1 MSNNANYVSAGKPK
15 IGGAIYRA
23 PLGTAL
29 PTNAKDALDQ
39 AFEGVGYIS
48 DEGLTNQNNQ
58 DVSTVHAWGGDEVMS
73 AVQNQS
79 DRFVFTMIEA
89 MNIVALKTVYG
100 AKNVS
105 GTLADG
111 ITIRKNS
118 DLQDNF
124 AWVCDMIL
132 NDNVLKRIV
141 VPSAQVMEVGD
152 IQYVDGEA
160 IGYPTTIMAK
170 PFTEWK
176 TAAGA
181 KDTDQ
186 GDTHREYMVQQAAA
200 AGNG

>member
-29 PTNAKDALDQ
+29 PTDAASALNE
-39 AFEGVGYIS
+39 AFKCVGYIS
-48 DEGLTNQNNQ
+48 DEGMVNQNNQ
-58 DVSTVHAWGGDEVMS
+58 DVATVHAWGGDEVMTS
-73 AVQNQS
+73 VQNQS
-79 DRFVFTMIEA
+79 DRFVYTMIEC
-89 MNIVALKTVYG
+89 MNLEALKTVYG
-100 AKNVS
+100 DGNVS

-118 DLQDNF
+118 APQASF
-124 AWVCDMIL
+124 AWVCDTIL
-132 NDNVLKRIV
+132 NDNVLDRIV
-141 VPSAQVMEVGD
+141 VPSAQVVEVGD
-152 IQYVDGEA
+152 IQRVDGEP

-170 PFTEWK
+170 PFTGWK

-181 KDTDQ
+181 EDANQ

-200 AGNG
+200 GGNG

>member
-23 PLGTAL
+23 PLGTTL
-29 PTNAKDALDQ
+29 PTDATAALDA

-58 DVSTVHAWGGDEVMS
+58 DVATVHAWGGDEVMS

-111 ITIRKNS
+111 ITIRKNA

-170 PFTEWK
+170 PYTAWK

-181 KDTDQ
+181 ADANQ
-186 GDTHREYMVQQAAA
+186 GDTHREYMIQQAAA
-200 AGNG
+200 SGNG